1 MAIEDFSW
9 MLSALRRKL
18 FYIVTVFGAGSILS
32 FPFMGSLIKKIE
44 YDMFWRMNLPIKS
57 DAAAQLLDISN
68 NITLISATVNNSEAA
83 QNLMR
88 YSSELLN
95 ISQNLNQY
103 NPSLV
108 FLTPLEVL
116 MLEFKM
122 SIIFGIILVLPL
134 ILYYAYGGVKGRLTK
149 IVNVNKSLLILTVFS
164 AILLFLL
171 GASYAYFYMLPFFL
185 NFIYQDALSIGVNA
199 TFSIYEFINFIVIV
213 TVTLG
218 LAFELPL
225 LMILLVRFGVTS
237 RQTLAHYRKHAYVI
251 LLIIAAWIT
260 PDPTMFSQ
268 IMVMLPFAV
277 LYEVSLLV
285 MRLSEK

>member
-1 MAIEDFSW
+1 MVIEDFSW

-18 FYIVTVFGAGSILS
+18 FYIVTVFGAGAILS

-44 YDMFWRMNLPIKS
+44 YDMFWRMNLPVKS
-57 DAAAQLLDISN
+57 NAAAQLVDISN

-83 QNLMR
+83 QNLTR
-88 YSSELLN
+88 YSAELLN

-122 SIIFGIILVLPL
+122 SIIFGVILVLPL
-134 ILYYAYGGVKGRLTK
+134 ILYYAYGGVKGRLKK
-149 IVNVNKSLLILTVFS
+149 IVNVNRSLLILTVL
-164 AILLFLL
+164 AAVVLFLL

-225 LMILLVRFGVTS
+225 LMTLLVRFGVTS
-237 RQTLAHYRKHAYVI
+237 RQTLAHYRKHAYII

-277 LYEVSLLV
+277 LYEASLLV
-285 MRLSEK
+285 MRMSGK

>member
-1 MAIEDFSW
+1 MVIEDFSW

-18 FYIVTVFGAGSILS
+18 FYIVTVFGAGAILS

-44 YDMFWRMNLPIKS
+44 YDMFWRINLPAKS
-57 DAAAQLLDISN
+57 DVAAQLVDISN
-68 NITLISATVNNSEAA
+68 NITLISAAVNNSEAT
-83 QNLMR
+83 QNLTR
-88 YSSELLN
+88 YSAELLN

-122 SIIFGIILVLPL
+122 SIIFGVILVLPL
-134 ILYYAYGGVKGRLTK
+134 ILYYAYGGVKGRLK
-149 IVNVNKSLLILTVFS
+149 KMVNVNRSLLISTVLA
-164 AILLFLL
+164 AIVLFLL
-171 GASYAYFYMLPFFL
+171 GASYAYYYMLPFFL

-225 LMILLVRFGVTS
+225 LMTLLVRFGVTS
-237 RQTLAHYRKHAYVI
+237 RQTLAHYRKHAYII

-277 LYEVSLLV
+277 LYEASLLV
-285 MRLSEK
+285 MRMSGK

>member
-1 MAIEDFSW
+1 MVIEDFSW

-18 FYIVTVFGAGSILS
+18 FYIVTVFGAGAILS

-44 YDMFWRMNLPIKS
+44 YDMFWRINLPAKS
-57 DAAAQLLDISN
+57 DVAAQLVDISN
-68 NITLISATVNNSEAA
+68 NITLISAAVNNSEAT
-83 QNLMR
+83 QNLTR
-88 YSSELLN
+88 YSAELLN

-122 SIIFGIILVLPL
+122 SIIFGVILVLPL
-134 ILYYAYGGVKGRLTK
+134 ILYYAYGGVKGRLK
-149 IVNVNKSLLILTVFS
+149 KMVNVNRSLLISTVLA
-164 AILLFLL
+164 AIVLFLL
-171 GASYAYFYMLPFFL
+171 GASYAYYYMLPFFL

-225 LMILLVRFGVTS
+225 LMTLLVRFGVTS
-237 RQTLAHYRKHAYVI
+237 RQTLAHYRKHAYVL

-277 LYEVSLLV
+277 LYEASLLV
-285 MRLSEK
+285 MRMSGK

>member
-1 MAIEDFSW
+1 MVIEDFSW

-18 FYIVTVFGAGSILS
+18 FYIVTVFGAGAILS

-44 YDMFWRMNLPIKS
+44 YDMFWRINLPAKS
-57 DAAAQLLDISN
+57 DVAAQLVDISN

-83 QNLMR
+83 QNLTR
-88 YSSELLN
+88 YSAELLN

-103 NPSLV
+103 KPSLI

-122 SIIFGIILVLPL
+122 SIIFGVILVLPL
-134 ILYYAYGGVKGRLTK
+134 ILYYAYGGVKGRLKK
-149 IVNVNKSLLILTVFS
+149 IVNVNRSLLISTVLA
-164 AILLFLL
+164 AIILFLL
-171 GASYAYFYMLPFFL
+171 GASYAYYYMLPFFL

-225 LMILLVRFGVTS
+225 LMTLLVRFGVTS
-237 RQTLAHYRKHAYVI
+237 RQTLAHYRKHAYVL

-285 MRLSEK
+285 MRMSGK

>member
-1 MAIEDFSW
+1 MVIEDFSW

-18 FYIVTVFGAGSILS
+18 FYIVGVFGAGAILS

-44 YDMFWRMNLPIKS
+44 YDMFWRINLPAKS
-57 DAAAQLLDISN
+57 DAAAHLADISN
-68 NITLISATVNNSEAA
+68 NITLISATVNNSEAV
-83 QNLMR
+83 QNLTR
-88 YSSELLN
+88 YSAELLN

-103 NPSLV
+103 KPSLI

-122 SIIFGIILVLPL
+122 SIIFGVILVLPL
-134 ILYYAYGGVKGRLTK
+134 ILYYAYGGVKGRLKK
-149 IVNVNKSLLILTVFS
+149 IVNVNRSLLISTVLA
-164 AILLFLL
+164 AIILFLL
-171 GASYAYFYMLPFFL
+171 GASYAYYYMLPFFL

-225 LMILLVRFGVTS
+225 LMNLLVRFGVTS
-237 RQTLAHYRKHAYVI
+237 RQTLAYYRKHAYVL

-285 MRLSEK
+285 MRISGK